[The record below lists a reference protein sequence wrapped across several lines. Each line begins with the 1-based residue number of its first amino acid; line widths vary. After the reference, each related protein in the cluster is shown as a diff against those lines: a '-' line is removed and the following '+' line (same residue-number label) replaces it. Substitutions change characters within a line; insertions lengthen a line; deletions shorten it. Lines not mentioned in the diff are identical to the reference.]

1 MLAAE
6 LRIPTVA
13 GHFTHLPET
22 SRWTASWH
30 CYSSLPKLSYHFS
43 YRNMHFRKSKF
54 MLICCKSSS
63 GRFNSK
69 SNHSDVPDD
78 EDYVEAVVLLSE
90 TMRHYKM
97 RMRGFQEET
106 RWNSSAPLVPFSSHP
121 KDRIAD
127 ASSLGTGFL
136 RRFKNPTIFL
146 KISCDAEYVLP
157 IIVGEYAVEK
167 LIDSLHEEE
176 PRDCPDQFLL
186 ARNLLL
192 KCGYEHFQVKMVKI
206 TQRVTS
212 TYFARIFFHKAG
224 EKDIISVDAR
234 PSDAINVARRC
245 KAPIFVN
252 KQIVLTDA
260 TIIGYGM
267 DRSSRIKCTYDV
279 LLDSAS
285 DGPDLLS
292 EELGV
297 LRNMNLAV
305 NEERY
310 DDAAMW
316 KDKLMR
322 LREKT

>member
-1 MLAAE
+1 MLGAE
-6 LRIPTVA
+6 LRIRTVA
-13 GHFTHLPET
+13 GISTDLPAT
-22 SRWTASWH
+22 SRWTSSSN
-30 CYSSLPKLSYHFS
+30 CYSSI
-43 YRNMHFRKSKF
+43 RNMSLHLSSRNRHCRNPRL
-54 MLICCKSSS
+54 MVICSKSSRGS
-63 GRFNSK
+63 FNGK
-69 SNHSDVPDD
+69 SNQSDERDD
-78 EDYVEAVVLLSE
+78 DYIEAVVLVLE

-97 RMRGFQEET
+97 LMRGFQEEP
-106 RWNSSAPLVPFSSHP
+106 RWHSSAHLAPFSFHP

-146 KISCDAEYVLP
+146 KVSCDAEYVLP
-157 IIVGEYAVEK
+157 IIAGEYAVEK
-167 LIDSLHEEE
+167 LVDSLHEEE
-176 PRDCPDQFLL
+176 TGDCPDQFLL
-186 ARNLLL
+186 VRNLLL
-192 KCGYEHFQVKMVKI
+192 EFGYEVKMVKI
-206 TQRVTS
+206 TERVTS
-212 TYFARIFFHKAG
+212 TYFARIFFQKAG
-224 EKDIISVDAR
+224 ENDIISVDTR

-260 TIIGYGM
+260 TRIGYGM
-267 DRSSRIKCTYDV
+267 DRSSRIKSTYDV

-292 EELGV
+292 EELRM

-310 DDAAMW
+310 NDAAMW

-322 LREKT
+322 LRENT

>member
-1 MLAAE
+1 MLGVE
-6 LRIPTVA
+6 LRISTVA
-13 GHFTHLPET
+13 GVLTDLPET
-22 SRWTASWH
+22 SHRSASWN
-30 CYSSLPKLSYHFS
+30 CNSSIRNISYHLS
-43 YRNMHFRKSKF
+43 SRNRHCRKSRF
-54 MLICCKSSS
+54 MVICSKSSRGS
-63 GRFNSK
+63 FNRK
-69 SNHSDVPDD
+69 SNQSDEPGDD
-78 EDYVEAVVLLSE
+78 YIEAVVLVSE
-90 TMRHYKM
+90 TMKHYKM
-97 RMRGFQEET
+97 HMGGFQEET
-106 RWNSSAPLVPFSSHP
+106 RWHSSAHLIPSSFHP

-157 IIVGEYAVEK
+157 IIVGEHAVEK

-176 PRDCPDQFLL
+176 TGDCPDEFLL
-186 ARNLLL
+186 LRNLLL
-192 KCGYEHFQVKMVKI
+192 KSGYEVKMVKI
-206 TQRVTS
+206 TERVTS

-224 EKDIISVDAR
+224 EKDIFSVDAR

-260 TIIGYGM
+260 TRIGYGM
-267 DRSSRIKCTYDV
+267 DRSSRIKSTYDV

-292 EELGV
+292 EELSM

-310 DDAAMW
+310 NDAAMW

-322 LREKT
+322 LREFKT

>member
-1 MLAAE
+1 MV
-6 LRIPTVA
+6 ICSKS
-13 GHFTHLPET
+13 
-22 SRWTASWH
+22 SRGS
-30 CYSSLPKLSYHFS
+30 F
-43 YRNMHFRKSKF
+43 NRKS
-54 MLICCKSSS
+54 
-63 GRFNSK
+63 NQ
-69 SNHSDVPDD
+69 SDERDD
-78 EDYVEAVVLLSE
+78 DYIEAVVLVSE

-97 RMRGFQEET
+97 RTRGFQEET
-106 RWNSSAPLVPFSSHP
+106 RWNSSAHLVPFSLHS

-136 RRFKNPTIFL
+136 SRFKNPTIFL

-176 PRDCPDQFLL
+176 TRDWPDQFLL
-186 ARNLLL
+186 VRNLLL
-192 KCGYEHFQVKMVKI
+192 KFGYEVKMVKI
-206 TQRVTS
+206 TERVTS
-212 TYFARIFFHKAG
+212 TYFSRIFFHKAG

-260 TIIGYGM
+260 TRIGYGM
-267 DRSSRIKCTYDV
+267 DRSSRIKSTYDV

-292 EELGV
+292 EELSV

-310 DDAAMW
+310 HDAALW
-316 KDKLMR
+316 KEKLMR
-322 LREKT
+322 FRQ

>member
-1 MLAAE
+1 MLVAE
-6 LRIPTVA
+6 LRIPIVA
-13 GHFTHLPET
+13 GVLTDLPET
-22 SRWTASWH
+22 SRWSASWH
-30 CYSSLPKLSYHFS
+30 CCSSIGNTSYHLS
-43 YRNMHFRKSKF
+43 STNRHYRKSRF
-54 MLICCKSSS
+54 MVICNKSSRGS
-63 GRFNSK
+63 FNRK
-69 SNHSDVPDD
+69 SNQSDEPDD
-78 EDYVEAVVLLSE
+78 DYIEAVLLVSE

-97 RMRGFQEET
+97 HMHGFQET
-106 RWNSSAPLVPFSSHP
+106 RWHSSDHLVPFSFHP

-167 LIDSLHEEE
+167 LIASLHEEE
-176 PRDCPDQFLL
+176 TGDCPDQFQLV
-186 ARNLLL
+186 RNILL
-192 KCGYEHFQVKMVKI
+192 KSGYEVKMVKI
-206 TQRVTS
+206 TERVTS

-224 EKDIISVDAR
+224 ENDIISVDAR
-234 PSDAINVARRC
+234 PSDGIIVARRC

-260 TIIGYGM
+260 TRIGYGM
-267 DRSSRIKCTYDV
+267 DRSSRIKSTYDV

-292 EELGV
+292 EELSM
-297 LRNMNLAV
+297 LKNLNLAV

-310 DDAAMW
+310 FDAAMW

-322 LREKT
+322 LREFKT

>member
-1 MLAAE
+1 
-6 LRIPTVA
+6 
-13 GHFTHLPET
+13 
-22 SRWTASWH
+22 
-30 CYSSLPKLSYHFS
+30 
-43 YRNMHFRKSKF
+43 
-54 MLICCKSSS
+54 
-63 GRFNSK
+63 
-69 SNHSDVPDD
+69 
-78 EDYVEAVVLLSE
+78 
-90 TMRHYKM
+90 M

-106 RWNSSAPLVPFSSHP
+106 RWHSSAHLVPFSFHP

-167 LIDSLHEEE
+167 LIGSFHEEE
-176 PRDCPDQFLL
+176 TGDCPDQFLL
-186 ARNLLL
+186 VRNLLL
-192 KCGYEHFQVKMVKI
+192 KFGYEVKMVKI
-206 TQRVTS
+206 TERVTS

-224 EKDIISVDAR
+224 EKDMISVDAR

-260 TIIGYGM
+260 TRIGYGM
-267 DRSSRIKCTYDV
+267 DRSSRVKSTYDV

-285 DGPDLLS
+285 DGHDLLS
-292 EELGV
+292 EELSM
-297 LRNMNLAV
+297 LRNMNIAV

-310 DDAAMW
+310 NDAAMW

-322 LREKT
+322 LRESRHEL

>member
-1 MLAAE
+1 MMGAQ
-6 LRIPTVA
+6 LRIRPVA
-13 GHFTHLPET
+13 GILTDLADT
-22 SRWTASWH
+22 RRWSSSSH
-30 CYSSLPKLSYHFS
+30 CYSPIRNISHHLSS
-43 YRNMHFRKSKF
+43 RNRHCRKTRL
-54 MLICCKSSS
+54 MVICSKSSR
-63 GRFNSK
+63 GRFNGK
-69 SNHSDVPDD
+69 SNQSDERDD
-78 EDYVEAVVLLSE
+78 DDDYIEAVLLVSE
-90 TMRHYKM
+90 TTRHYKM
-97 RMRGFQEET
+97 RMHGFQEEP
-106 RWNSSAPLVPFSSHP
+106 RWHSSAHLAPFSFHP

-157 IIVGEYAVEK
+157 VIVGEHAVKK

-176 PRDCPDQFLL
+176 AEDYPDQFLL
-186 ARNLLL
+186 LRNLLA
-192 KCGYEHFQVKMVKI
+192 KFGYEVKMVRI
-206 TQRVTS
+206 TERVTS
-212 TYFARIFFHKAG
+212 TYFARIYFQKPG
-224 EKDIISVDAR
+224 EKDIINVDAR

-260 TIIGYGM
+260 TRIGYGM
-267 DRSSRIKCTYDV
+267 DRSSRIKSTYDV

-292 EELGV
+292 EELSM
-297 LRNMNLAV
+297 LRNMNLAA

-310 DDAAMW
+310 NDAAMW

>member
-1 MLAAE
+1 MLGAE
-6 LRIPTVA
+6 LRVRTVA
-13 GHFTHLPET
+13 GISTDLPET
-22 SRWTASWH
+22 SRWTSSWNS
-30 CYSSLPKLSYHFS
+30 YSSI
-43 YRNMHFRKSKF
+43 RNISFHICSGNRHCRKSKL
-54 MLICCKSSS
+54 MVICSKSSRGS
-63 GRFNSK
+63 FNRK
-69 SNHSDVPDD
+69 SNQSDERNDD
-78 EDYVEAVVLLSE
+78 YIEAVVLVSE

-97 RMRGFQEET
+97 RMRGFQEP
-106 RWNSSAPLVPFSSHP
+106 RWHSSAHLPPFSSHP

-136 RRFKNPTIFL
+136 RRFNNPTIFL

-176 PRDCPDQFLL
+176 TGDCPDQFLL
-186 ARNLLL
+186 VRNLLV
-192 KCGYEHFQVKMVKI
+192 KFGYEVKMVKI
-206 TQRVTS
+206 TERVTS
-212 TYFARIFFHKAG
+212 TYFARIYFQKPG

-260 TIIGYGM
+260 TRVGYGM
-267 DRSSRIKCTYDV
+267 HRSRRIKSTYDV

-292 EELGV
+292 EELCM
-297 LRNMNLAV
+297 LKNMNLAV

-310 DDAAMW
+310 TDAAMW